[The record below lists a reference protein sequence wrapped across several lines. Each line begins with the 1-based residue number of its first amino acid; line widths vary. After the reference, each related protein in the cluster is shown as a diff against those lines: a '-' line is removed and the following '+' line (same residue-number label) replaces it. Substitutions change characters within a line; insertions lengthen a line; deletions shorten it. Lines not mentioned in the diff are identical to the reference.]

1 MKTGY
6 RIAEVATLAGVSAA
20 TLRYYE
26 QIGLLPAAART
37 SSGYRMY
44 DHSVV
49 DRLAFISRAKQ
60 LGCSLEEIADLM
72 IAWDGGECGPIQD
85 RLRRLV
91 ADKRAAAEVEI
102 AALRTLSEELRS
114 AADALERHR
123 PVGSCDDECG
133 CLPVIANA
141 ATTAVTLGR
150 KPVTANDIP
159 IACTLSPHAAKDRV
173 AEWQC
178 FLDSSISSRSSIAG
192 GIHLFFHAS
201 VDVAELMRLA
211 VAEQDCCR
219 FFAFAITVDHRGIG
233 LDILGPTETLEPIF
247 GAMP

>member
-26 QIGLLPAAART
+26 QIGLLPEASRT

-60 LGCSLEEIADLM
+60 LGCSLEEIADLRV
-72 IAWDGGECGPIQD
+72 AWDGGVCGPIQD
-85 RLRRLV
+85 RLRGLV
-91 ADKRAAAEVEI
+91 ASKLEVATAEI
-102 AALRTLSEELRS
+102 AALRTLSDELRS
-114 AADALERHR
+114 AAEALERHR

-133 CLPVIANA
+133 CLPVVATA
-141 ATTAVTLGR
+141 TTTAVALGR

-159 IACTLSPHAAKDRV
+159 IACTLSPHAAKDRL
-173 AEWQC
+173 AEWQQL
-178 FLDSSISSRSSIAG
+178 FDTSILSRSSIAG
-192 GIHLFFHAS
+192 GMHLSFHAS
-201 VDVAELMRLA
+201 IDATELMRLA

-219 FFAFAITVDHRGIG
+219 FFSFAITVDHRGVG
-233 LDILGPTETLEPIF
+233 LDIVGPTETLEPLF
-247 GAMP
+247 GALP

>member
-26 QIGLLPAAART
+26 QIGLLPAASRT

-44 DHSVV
+44 DDSVV

-60 LGCSLEEIADLM
+60 LGCSLEEIADLT

-85 RLRRLV
+85 RLRGLV
-91 ADKRAAAEVEI
+91 ASKLEAATAEI
-102 AALRTLSEELRS
+102 AALRTLSAELR
-114 AADALERHR
+114 AAAEALERHR
-123 PVGSCDDECG
+123 PIGSCDDECG
-133 CLPVIANA
+133 CLPVVATA
-141 ATTAVTLGR
+141 TTTAVALGR
-150 KPVTANDIP
+150 KPVTADDIP

-173 AEWQC
+173 AEWQRL
-178 FLDSSISSRSSIAG
+178 LDGSVSSRSSVAG
-192 GIHLFFHAS
+192 GLHLSFHAS

-211 VAEQDCCR
+211 VAEQACCR
-219 FFAFAITVDHRGIG
+219 FFSFAITVDHRGVG
-233 LDILGPTETLEPIF
+233 LDIVGPTETLEPLF
-247 GAMP
+247 GAPP

>member
-6 RIAEVATLAGVSAA
+6 RIAELATLAGVSPA

-26 QIGLLPAAART
+26 QIGLLPAASRN

-44 DHSVV
+44 DDSAV

-60 LGCSLEEIADLM
+60 LGCSLEEIADLT

-102 AALRTLSEELRS
+102 AALRTLSDELSS
-114 AADALERHR
+114 AAQALERHR
-123 PVGSCDDECG
+123 PIGSCDEECG
-133 CLPVIANA
+133 CLPVVTNA
-141 ATTAVTLGR
+141 VTTAVTLGR
-150 KPVTANDIP
+150 KPMTADDIP

-173 AEWQC
+173 AEWQR
-178 FLDSSISSRSSIAG
+178 LLHGSVSSRSSVASG
-192 GIHLFFHAS
+192 LHLSFHAS
-201 VDVAELMRLA
+201 VDATELMRLA

-219 FFAFAITVDHRGIG
+219 FFSFAITVDHRGVG
-233 LDILGPTETLEPIF
+233 LDILGPNENLEPIF
-247 GAMP
+247 GVAS